1 MPGSHRSHSII
12 IHVTLFFA
20 LLVLPAC
27 ASGGF
32 LVTGSSLD
40 TPKNIVLFIG
50 DGMGPAEVA
59 ATAGHLFGHQRDAQ
73 GDPLKLSFE
82 QFPAFGYL
90 TTFSSNSYVTDS
102 AAAGTAL
109 ACGVKTNN
117 GVIGQTPDGTSAANT
132 AEDAAAKGLAVGVV
146 SSVGLNHATP
156 ASFYAHIPSRNQY
169 NEIVDQFFASGHV
182 DVIMGGGIYGDRW
195 TPEAISTAA
204 GNAGYSVFT
213 CDNFDQLDPA
223 TFSGTK
229 VFGYFDTNGNHQL
242 DYEAERTGDSSEPH
256 LSDLATKTLELLS
269 RDPDGFFLMVEGGA
283 IDWACHANNP
293 ANAVGE
299 VVEFDRAISRVI
311 DLLRDKDMLEDTL
324 IVVTADHETGGLALT
339 GPYQNPLSPEHP
351 QEFGWT
357 STNHTAIPVPIYA
370 RGPGAQAFIAK
381 NDNTFVARHMQAL
394 LAR

>member
-1 MPGSHRSHSII
+1 MSGSRPFVRII
-12 IHVTLFFA
+12 IHATLFVAA
-20 LLVLPAC
+20 LATPAC

-32 LVTGSSLD
+32 LVTGNSPD
-40 TPKNIVLFIG
+40 TPKNMILFIG
-50 DGMGPAEVA
+50 DGMGPAQVA
-59 ATAGHLFGHQRDAQ
+59 ATAAHLFGDQRDAQ

-117 GVIGQTPDGTSAANT
+117 GVIGQTPDGTSVAST
-132 AEDAAAKGLAVGVV
+132 AEKAADRGLAVGVV

-156 ASFYAHIPSRNQY
+156 AVFYAHVPSRNQY
-169 NEIVDQFFASGHV
+169 NDIVDQFFASGHV
-182 DVIMGGGIYGDRW
+182 DVLMGGGIYGDRW
-195 TPEAISTAA
+195 TTEAISTAA

-229 VFGYFDTNGNHQL
+229 VFGYFDTNNNHQL
-242 DYEAERTGDSSEPH
+242 DYEAERTGDSPEPH
-256 LSDLATKTLELLS
+256 LSDLALKTVELLS

-283 IDWACHANNP
+283 IDWGGHANNP
-293 ANAVGE
+293 ANVIGE
-299 VVEFDRAISRVI
+299 TMEFDRTISRVI
-311 DLLRDKDMLEDTL
+311 DLLRDKGMLEDTL
-324 IVVTADHETGGLALT
+324 IVVTADHETGGLGLT
-339 GPYQNPLSPEHP
+339 GPYQNRLSPEHP

-357 STNHTAIPVPIYA
+357 STNHTAIPVPVYA

-381 NDNTFVARHMQAL
+381 NDNTFVARRMQQL